1 MLNRKNSFKKYLLG
15 EDLHIHILICI
26 YKFLNHFGFFL
37 LVSVRF
43 LGFLTWTKEVDNC
56 LTRMEQLWGKTLQ
69 RSLFPTGSTDAG
81 ESWWGVRYLQNGWG
95 DICHVWPADEV
106 QQSLQPSQSW
116 GQGCPHSSTADHV
129 PSSSFHQDAFCSSG
143 GQSHSEGIQWQICRH
158 CFQVQRYIIALT
170 MNAQIQLP
178 VWQIDML

>member
-1 MLNRKNSFKKYLLG
+1 MLNRKNSSKKYLLG
-15 EDLHIHILICI
+15 KTLHIRILICI

-69 RSLFPTGSTDAG
+69 RSLFPTGITDAG
-81 ESWWGVRYLQNGWG
+81 ESWWGVWYLQNGWG

-116 GQGCPHSSTADHV
+116 GQSCPHSSTADHV

-158 CFQVQRYIIALT
+158 CFQVQQYIIALT
-170 MNAQIQLP
+170 MNALNQVHCIMPL
-178 VWQIDML
+178 W